1 MEEYI
6 ETLKTLCAGMT
17 VAEVE
22 EQVAASV
29 NAAEVGDIPSFAAA
43 IVALCEAG

>member
-17 VAEVE
+17 QAEVE

-29 NAAEVGDIPSFAAA
+29 NAAEVADIPAFAAA
-43 IVALCEAG
+43 VVQLCAGG